1 MPVKIERSRGTC
13 SLCSES
19 FKAGTTYTSRLYVE
33 SEQYKRVDACGVCE
47 DDGKVND
54 GAVAEWKV
62 KVEKKKKL
70 VLSES
75 AIWQVLKNKED
86 PELSTRPLTFILCL
100 MLARKRKLRLIAT
113 AKVKG
118 KEYQTF
124 ENKSRGVH
132 VKVQVPA
139 LGPAAFHQLQQEI
152 ETFFSGDA

>member
-1 MPVKIERSRGTC
+1 MALKIERSRGAC

-19 FKAGTTYTSRLYVE
+19 FKNGSVYVSRLYVQE
-33 SEQYKRVDACGVCE
+33 DVYKRVDACATCE
-47 DDGKVND
+47 EKVET

-62 KVEKKKKL
+62 KVEKRKKL

-75 AIWQVLKNKED
+75 AIWQVLKNKND

-113 AKVKG
+113 SKVKG
-118 KEYQTF
+118 QEFQTF
-124 ENKSRGVH
+124 ENKSRGVSI
-132 VKVQVPA
+132 KVQVPA

>member
-1 MPVKIERSRGTC
+1 MVLKIDRSRGAC
-13 SLCSES
+13 SLCSETFNNGS
-19 FKAGTTYTSRLYVE
+19 VYISRLYVKE
-33 SEQYKRVDACGVCE
+33 EVYKRVDACGACDE
-47 DDGKVND
+47 KVEV

-62 KVEKKKKL
+62 KVEKRKKL

-86 PELSTRPLTFILCL
+86 PELTTRPLTFILCL

-113 AKVKG
+113 SKVKG
-118 KEYQTF
+118 QEFQTF
-124 ENKSRGVH
+124 ENKSRGVS